1 MERRCWAFVHPDLS
15 APGVD
20 AVYLIPPEH
29 VAEPTE
35 LVAPFLGT
43 RFRTLLG
50 KLACIPPKLVN
61 FVEVTYPP
69 ACGLHAAL
77 PPDLA
82 DAAIAAGWAEPHP
95 MARRGFIPNHIV
107 MLYGPRDTSELAI
120 IIDLVRA
127 SRDYACGRTP
137 AR

>member
-1 MERRCWAFVHPDLS
+1 MQQALAALIFAFDCVEEVPSQISVPGARALWLREACRAGTADAFMIGREFAHLHPPSDGS
-15 APGVD
+15 
-20 AVYLIPPEH
+20 
-29 VAEPTE
+29 
-35 LVAPFLGT
+35 
-43 RFRTLLG
+43 
-50 KLACIPPKLVN
+50 
-61 FVEVTYPP
+61 
-69 ACGLHAAL
+69 LHAAL